1 MYILYLDESGTH
13 GEASYFV
20 LAGLAV
26 FEREI
31 HWFSQDLDLLQKEY
45 FPEETEPVFFH
56 AAQLRSRAG
65 DSVVQPW
72 DRLTG
77 DQRRDL
83 KDQVYAVIANRRAV
97 LFACAVEKAF
107 ANLRNEDPYER
118 AFEDLISRF
127 DLFMSRINRT
137 ASAEGREEQRGL
149 VVLAESSYEKTL
161 ALLARR
167 LREQG
172 TRWRNLHNV
181 TDVPY
186 FAPARDTRL
195 LQYADFCAN
204 AIYGRYHS
212 KLTGDFD
219 RIASKF
225 DRESGVLH
233 GLAHLTGD
241 SSCSCLACFSRQSRF
256 T

>member
-13 GEASYFV
+13 GEANCFV

-26 FEREI
+26 FERETY
-31 HWFSQDLDLLQKEY
+31 WFSQDLDALQKEY

-56 AAQLRSRAG
+56 AAPLRARANAA
-65 DSVVQPW
+65 VVQPW
-72 DRLTG
+72 DRLTVE
-77 DQRRDL
+77 QRRDL
-83 KDQVYAVIANRRAV
+83 KDRVYEVIRGRRAV
-97 LFACAVEKAF
+97 LFACAVEKEF

-127 DLFMSRINRT
+127 DQFMGRTNRQ
-137 ASAEGREEQRGL
+137 ASLEGQEGQRGL

-167 LREQG
+167 LRQQG
-172 TRWRNLHNV
+172 TRWHNLHNLA
-181 TDVPY
+181 DVPF

-219 RIASKF
+219 RIADKF
-225 DRESGVLH
+225 DRASGVVH
-233 GLAHLTGD
+233 GLVHLTRD
-241 SSCSCLACFSRQSRF
+241 SSCLCLACFSRQER
-256 T
+256 